1 MLLCA
6 AGVAYTHAAHASAL
20 TQSYEETA
28 AGITGSGAVTV
39 LSGTGAYNYANLF
52 TAPTTA
58 ITGSPM
64 PPGYG
69 FYDDFVFSIT
79 GSNVDAVT
87 VQLDLGGLLSISD
100 LQTRLYSAALN
111 PTLPVLGAPTGGAIQ
126 AWSTAFSAGPAT
138 GTVNLL
144 PMTNLAAGTYVLE
157 VRGNVT
163 GTFGGSYTGT
173 LNVAQGMAPV
183 PVPAAFPL
191 MLSGLGF
198 VGAALRRRGQG

>member
-6 AGVAYTHAAHASAL
+6 AGVAYTHTAHASSL

-39 LSGTGAYNYANLF
+39 LSGVGAYNYANTF
-52 TAPTTA
+52 TAPTTV
-58 ITGSPM
+58 IPGSPA
-64 PPGYG
+64 PGYG
-69 FYDDFVFSIT
+69 FYDDFVFSVT

-87 VQLDLGGLLSISD
+87 VELDLGGLLSING

-111 PTLPVLGAPTGGAIQ
+111 PTLPVLGIPTGGAIQ
-126 AWSTAFSAGPAT
+126 AWSTAFSAGPTT

-144 PMTNLAAGTYVLE
+144 PTTDLAAGTYVLE

-163 GTFGGSYTGT
+163 GNFGGGYAGT
-173 LNVAQGMAPV
+173 LSVAQGVAPV

-191 MLSGLGF
+191 LLSGLGF
-198 VGAALRRRGQG
+198 VGAAVRRRGRG